1 MTNDNTLGSFN
12 NGINKNPVRSKYAD
26 RGDHVVTNKGLYRNG
41 GLDGVIVSV
50 TKNAKH
56 GVYSYRIQTSVGLLE
71 LWANQ
76 FVKVSGQA
84 EIEL

>member
-1 MTNDNTLGSFN
+1 MVEGATYSHDVA
-12 NGINKNPVRSKYAD
+12 INKNPVRSKYAD
-26 RGDHVVTNKGLYRNG
+26 KGDHVVTNKGLYRNG
-41 GLDGVIVSV
+41 GLDGVIVAV
-50 TKNAKH
+50 AKNPKH
-56 GVYSYRIQTSVGLLE
+56 GVYVYSIQTSVGLLQ